1 MLSWEAKTQIQQ
13 LRDLISLGDDVCTAA
28 TKTKSFKKEVSNLVP
43 LVYRLSQMLK
53 TLLCFVTSPHTSLY
67 LRPLHCI
74 VKEVKVGFEHAL
86 SIVHKCKRGN
96 LLWKLF
102 TTCSYATQFVELF
115 NCLNASTSD
124 MKWLLSIYM
133 PQSCS
138 TSTYEK
144 PVKVKVW
151 SCIAAVK
158 MGRALE
164 DRVRAVK
171 QLASLAEQNDE
182 YKNII
187 YEEDGVPS
195 LQKLL
200 KEKISLDAQIMT
212 VKTLCL
218 LANEEEKKRVIMKEM
233 VSTILSRLSRTS
245 AMSDQIQ
252 AANLVTGIAEHNP
265 ELKEYAL
272 IRENVIWQLITL
284 LSPAD
289 DTKRNPKLK
298 LSCSRALWMLV
309 QGSISNCKT
318 LTETKGMLCLAKL
331 LKTEKDELQYNCLM
345 IIREI
350 TAIAESNN
358 EFRHST
364 FKSSSPAAKAVVDEL
379 LRVIKEFDNMKL
391 RIPAIK
397 SVGSLA
403 RSFSAKECQVISPL
417 VARLGDADREVAM
430 EASIALQKFI
440 CPNNYLSCEHS
451 KSIIES
457 NGVPLLIKLLLDD
470 GDEKLQCHRLTLI
483 CYLANHDSNSN
494 VLIKGGALTA
504 LQTTAPT
511 VMAQHPELKQ
521 LVSQAICKLQS
532 NKADK
537 HQELENSRGI
547 KRFITEQGKAV
558 VDLVRGL
565 KLKLETKCVG
575 GRVNIQLQGYW
586 KSYKKKISGAIRSL
600 RMRRRWRV
608 VKAKSVDLAL
618 TLRSVIEYS
627 GKRVIMK
634 ETASKLRVVKR
645 IVKSMEKKEIRRKFG
660 FIIHKIFISVISICY
675 SVT

>member
-1 MLSWEAKTQIQQ
+1 MTVFEYEAKF
-13 LRDLISLGDDVCTAA
+13 LRLSHYAPNMVASEQE
-28 TKTKSFKKEVSNLVP
+28 KSFCF
-43 LVYRLSQMLK
+43 LK
-53 TLLCFVTSPHTSLY
+53 G
-67 LRPLHCI
+67 LR
-74 VKEVKVGFEHAL
+74 E
-86 SIVHKCKRGN
+86 
-96 LLWKLF
+96 
-102 TTCSYATQFVELF
+102 TTCSNATQFVELF
-115 NCLNASTSD
+115 NCLNASISD

-138 TSTYEK
+138 TPTYEK
-144 PVKVKVW
+144 TVSVKVW
-151 SCIAAVK
+151 SCSAAVK

-164 DRVRAVK
+164 DRVLAVK

-187 YEEDGVPS
+187 YEEDG
-195 LQKLL
+195 
-200 KEKISLDAQIMT
+200 KERKG
-212 VKTLCL
+212 
-218 LANEEEKKRVIMKEM
+218 VIMEEM
-233 VSTILSRLSRTS
+233 ISTILCRLSRTS

-252 AANLVTGIAEHNP
+252 ASNLVTGIAEHNP

-272 IRENVIWQLITL
+272 IRENVIRRLVTL

-289 DTKRNPKLK
+289 DTKPNPKLK

-318 LTETKGMLCLAKL
+318 LTEAKGMLCLAKL
-331 LKTEKDELQYNCLM
+331 LQTEKDELQYNCLI

-391 RIPAIK
+391 RIPVTK

-417 VARLGDADREVAM
+417 VARLGDMDREVAM

-440 CPNNYLSCEHS
+440 CPNNYLFCEHS

-457 NGVPLLIKLLLDD
+457 NGVPLLIKLLLYD
-470 GDEKLQCHRLTLI
+470 GDK
-483 CYLANHDSNSN
+483 NNSN
-494 VLIKGGALTA
+494 VLIKEGALTA

-558 VDLVRGL
+558 VDLI
-565 KLKLETKCVG
+565 
-575 GRVNIQLQGYW
+575 RVNIQLQGYW

-600 RMRRRWRV
+600 RMRRRWRL
-608 VKAKSVDLAL
+608 VKPKSVELAL

-634 ETASKLRVVKR
+634 EMASKLRVVKR

-660 FIIHKIFISVISICY
+660 FIIHKFFISVISICY
-675 SVT
+675 

>member
-1 MLSWEAKTQIQQ
+1 MLSWEARTQIQQ
-13 LRDLISLGDDVCTAA
+13 LWDLISLGDDVCTSANKA
-28 TKTKSFKKEVSNLVP
+28 KSFKKEVSELESLVN
-43 LVYRLSQMLK
+43 RLSQMLK
-53 TLLCFVTSPHTSLY
+53 TLLCFVTSTHTSLY

-74 VKEVKVGFEHAL
+74 VAEVKVGFEHAL

-96 LLWKLF
+96 LFWKLF
-102 TTCSYATQFVELF
+102 TTCSNATQFVELF
-115 NCLNASTSD
+115 NCLNASISD

-138 TSTYEK
+138 TPTYEK

-164 DRVRAVK
+164 DRVLAVK

-187 YEEDGVPS
+187 YEENGVPS

-200 KEKISLDAQIMT
+200 KEKISLDAQIMG

-218 LANEEEKKRVIMKEM
+218 LANEKERKRVILKEM
-233 VSTILSRLSRTS
+233 ISTILSRSSRTS

-252 AANLVTGIAEHNP
+252 AANLLV
-265 ELKEYAL
+265 
-272 IRENVIWQLITL
+272 TL

-289 DTKRNPKLK
+289 DTKSNPKLK

-318 LTETKGMLCLAKL
+318 LTKTKGMLCLAKL
-331 LKTEKDELQYNCLM
+331 MKTEKNELQYNCLM

-379 LRVIKEFDNMKL
+379 LKVSKEFDNMKL
-391 RIPAIK
+391 RIPVIK

-403 RSFSAKECQVISPL
+403 RSFSTKECQVII
-417 VARLGDADREVAM
+417 AM

-440 CPNNYLSCEHS
+440 NPNNYLFCEHS

-470 GDEKLQCHRLTLI
+470 GDKKLQCHRLTLI

-494 VLIKGGALTA
+494 VLIKGALTA

-511 VMAQHPELKQ
+511 IMAQHPELKQ

-547 KRFITEQGKAV
+547 KWFITEQGKAV

-565 KLKLETKCVG
+565 KLKLESECVG
-575 GRVNIQLQGYW
+575 GRVKIQLQGYW

-600 RMRRRWRV
+600 RMRRRWRL
-608 VKAKSVDLAL
+608 VKAKSVELAL

-634 ETASKLRVVKR
+634 EMVSKLRVVKR
-645 IVKSMEKKEIRRKFG
+645 IVKSKDKKEIRRKFG

-675 SVT
+675 SLT

>member
-1 MLSWEAKTQIQQ
+1 
-13 LRDLISLGDDVCTAA
+13 
-28 TKTKSFKKEVSNLVP
+28 
-43 LVYRLSQMLK
+43 
-53 TLLCFVTSPHTSLY
+53 
-67 LRPLHCI
+67 
-74 VKEVKVGFEHAL
+74 
-86 SIVHKCKRGN
+86 
-96 LLWKLF
+96 
-102 TTCSYATQFVELF
+102 
-115 NCLNASTSD
+115 

-138 TSTYEK
+138 TPTYEK
-144 PVKVKVW
+144 PVKVKVG

-164 DRVRAVK
+164 DRVLAVK

-187 YEEDGVPS
+187 YEENGVPS

-200 KEKISLDAQIMT
+200 KEKISLDAQIMG

-218 LANEEEKKRVIMKEM
+218 LANEKERKRVILKEM
-233 VSTILSRLSRTS
+233 ISTILSRSSRTS

-252 AANLVTGIAEHNP
+252 AANL
-265 ELKEYAL
+265 
-272 IRENVIWQLITL
+272 
-284 LSPAD
+284 
-289 DTKRNPKLK
+289 
-298 LSCSRALWMLV
+298 
-309 QGSISNCKT
+309 
-318 LTETKGMLCLAKL
+318 
-331 LKTEKDELQYNCLM
+331 
-345 IIREI
+345 
-350 TAIAESNN
+350 
-358 EFRHST
+358 
-364 FKSSSPAAKAVVDEL
+364 SSSPAAKAVVDEL
-379 LRVIKEFDNMKL
+379 LKVIKEFDNMKL
-391 RIPAIK
+391 RIPVIK

-403 RSFSAKECQVISPL
+403 RSFSTKECQVISPL
-417 VARLGDADREVAM
+417 VARLGDMDREVAM

-440 CPNNYLSCEHS
+440 YPNNYLFCEHS
-451 KSIIES
+451 KPIIES

-470 GDEKLQCHRLTLI
+470 GDKKLQCHRLTLI

-494 VLIKGGALTA
+494 VLIKGALTA

-511 VMAQHPELKQ
+511 IMAQHPELKQ

-547 KRFITEQGKAV
+547 KWFITEQGKAV

-565 KLKLETKCVG
+565 KLKLESECVG
-575 GRVNIQLQGYW
+575 GRVKIQLQGYW

-600 RMRRRWRV
+600 RMRRRWRL
-608 VKAKSVDLAL
+608 VKAKSVELAL

-634 ETASKLRVVKR
+634 EMVSKLRVVKR
-645 IVKSMEKKEIRRKFG
+645 IVKSKDKKEIRRKFG

-675 SVT
+675 SLT

>member
-1 MLSWEAKTQIQQ
+1 MLSWEARTQIQQ
-13 LRDLISLGDDVCTAA
+13 LWDLISLGDDVCTSANKA
-28 TKTKSFKKEVSNLVP
+28 KSFKKEVSELESLVN
-43 LVYRLSQMLK
+43 RLSQMLK
-53 TLLCFVTSPHTSLY
+53 TLLCFVTSTHTSLY

-74 VKEVKVGFEHAL
+74 VAEVKVGFEHAL
-86 SIVHKCKRGN
+86 SIVHKCKCGN
-96 LLWKLF
+96 LFWKLF
-102 TTCSYATQFVELF
+102 TTCSNATQFVELF
-115 NCLNASTSD
+115 NCLNASISD

-133 PQSCS
+133 PQNCS
-138 TSTYEK
+138 MPTYEK

-164 DRVRAVK
+164 DRVLAVK

-187 YEEDGVPS
+187 YEENGVPS

-200 KEKISLDAQIMT
+200 KEKISLDAQIMG

-218 LANEEEKKRVIMKEM
+218 LANEKERKRVILKEM
-233 VSTILSRLSRTS
+233 ISTILSRSSRTS

-252 AANLVTGIAEHNP
+252 AANLLV
-265 ELKEYAL
+265 
-272 IRENVIWQLITL
+272 TL

-289 DTKRNPKLK
+289 DTKSNPKLK

-318 LTETKGMLCLAKL
+318 LTKTKGMLCLAKL
-331 LKTEKDELQYNCLM
+331 MKTKKNELQYNCLM

-379 LRVIKEFDNMKL
+379 LKVIKEFDNIKL
-391 RIPAIK
+391 RIPVIK

-403 RSFSAKECQVISPL
+403 RSFSTKECQVISPL
-417 VARLGDADREVAM
+417 VARLGDMDREVAM

-440 CPNNYLSCEHS
+440 YPNNYLFCEHS

-470 GDEKLQCHRLTLI
+470 GDKKLHCHRLTLI

-494 VLIKGGALTA
+494 VLIKGALTA

-511 VMAQHPELKQ
+511 IMAQHPELKQ

-547 KRFITEQGKAV
+547 KWFITEQGKAV

-565 KLKLETKCVG
+565 KLKLESECVG
-575 GRVNIQLQGYW
+575 GRVKIQLQGYW

-600 RMRRRWRV
+600 RMRRRWRL
-608 VKAKSVDLAL
+608 VKAKSVELAL

-634 ETASKLRVVKR
+634 EMVSKLRVVKR
-645 IVKSMEKKEIRRKFG
+645 IVKSKDKKEIRRKFG
-660 FIIHKIFISVISICY
+660 FIIHKIFIS
-675 SVT
+675 